1 MEIVPFI
8 PKTKR
13 GFAPTIPLC
22 KIVISI
28 LYNLKAG
35 FNVISCR

>member
-22 KIVISI
+22 
-28 LYNLKAG
+28 
-35 FNVISCR
+35 